1 MKEDKLD
8 KQIAASLKKHL
19 GEASV
24 PYELGAW
31 EGFQKKRGQRKYKGI
46 AIWASSIA
54 ASIALLLIVANAI
67 DLKESEDNPATQ
79 LATKTQPATE
89 KALSTKEGST
99 VPLKDSLGVIP
110 EALATEPL
118 VSSGKKDSKVDQ
130 RGDPKTNNP
139 IFPTDKRVSDPVE
152 VPLGDLRKETVDSE
166 QLAVERPN
174 VEKQKIDPEIGKS
187 VPVENLVPSKNA
199 AESVTE
205 EKAVAIPNEEEIEQ
219 KVLPQE
225 QVIERI
231 IAEADPVEKGKSP
244 LVQDPQTMVREADFP
259 EIPKTKTAVNLGM
272 GISPGFGIMQAENT
286 VTSAASIG
294 VGVLVDVD
302 LPGKIVLGSGLGV
315 NYLNQVNEMEG
326 MTMAYGNSYPQTD
339 KIEVRQMQLEIPVF
353 VKYPVTR
360 NNSVSIQA
368 GFSNFYSLNQ
378 KADQKSEYTAQV
390 PMFSDALGSSSFS
403 IVKQNMQETT
413 PLETNDGK
421 FYPFATL
428 NLGVNLRVLETS
440 GANYYIMP
448 FYNYQVRQISGYGNT
463 YGLFG
468 ASFKMNF
475 GGGGK

>member
-31 EGFQKKRGQRKYKGI
+31 EGFQKKRRQRKYKGI

-54 ASIALLLIVANAI
+54 ASVALLLIVANAI

-89 KALSTKEGST
+89 EALSTEEAST
-99 VPLKDSLGVIP
+99 VALKDSLGVIP
-110 EALATEPL
+110 EELATEPL
-118 VSSGKKDSKVDQ
+118 ASSGKKDSKVDQ
-130 RGDPKTNNP
+130 KGNTKTNNP
-139 IFPTDKRVSDPVE
+139 ILPTNKRVSDPVE

-174 VEKQKIDPEIGKS
+174 VEKQKAYPEIKKAFPDQN
-187 VPVENLVPSKNA
+187 V
-199 AESVTE
+199 AETVTE
-205 EKAVAIPNEEEIEQ
+205 EKAVVIPNEEEIEQ

-244 LVQDPQTMVREADFP
+244 LVQDPQTMVSEADFP
-259 EIPKTKTAVNLGM
+259 EISKTKTEVNLGM
-272 GISPGFGIMQAENT
+272 GVSPGFGIMQAENT